1 MTVFNPSYLVQ
12 SRHGIW
18 YFQIQIPPSFRE
30 KYSRALIR
38 RSLKTRDRN
47 VALSRSKFWYL
58 KVVELDYD
66 LSGFDLNP
74 KSINKVQRCEKILS
88 ECIEEFII
96 EKKRGWR
103 KPHSYINEYKDYRP
117 KLSLLTEILGDQPV
131 SDITKADIVEYKN
144 TLFRMPSNRNKKPI
158 YLGRTIEQLREM
170 DIPHQDLLS
179 NTTVSNHFVK
189 IASFL
194 AWLSENDFA
203 ESNLSSPLRRVIKK
217 DRPDSELRSEFTDN
231 DLNALF
237 NNDYYFKDKHRHQSH
252 YWIPILALFTGA
264 RLNELCQL
272 DRNDVVEIDGMWCI
286 DINRKNGKRLK
297 SLSSARVIPLHSIL
311 INELF
316 FLQFVQSNK
325 EIKLFPELEESP
337 VGFGRSFSKWFNRTY
352 RKNVNVGQSP
362 HTRKDFHSFRHTF
375 ANHFK
380 QLEDVQE
387 YRVSE
392 ILGHQRGS
400 TITYNRYGKQSS
412 VASKRK
418 LIESLNYPII
428 RFEEFD
434 IKMWASSQSD

>member
-88 ECIEEFII
+88 ECIEEFIV

-170 DIPHQDLLS
+170 DIPYQDLLS

-217 DRPDSELRSEFTDN
+217 DRPDSELRSEFTHS

-237 NNDYYFKDKHRHQSH
+237 NNDYYFKDKHRHHSH
-252 YWIPILALFTGA
+252 YWIPLLALFTGA

-272 DRNDVVEIDGMWCI
+272 DKTDIVEIDGIWCI
-286 DINRKNGKRLK
+286 DINRKDRKRLK
-297 SLSSARVIPLHSIL
+297 SLSSERLIPIHPIL
-311 INELF
+311 INDLY
-316 FLQFVQSNK
+316 FLKFVDSK
-325 EIKLFPELEESP
+325 KTIKLFPELRESP
-337 VGFGRSFSKWFNRTY
+337 VGFGQSFSKWFNRTY
-352 RKNVNVGQSP
+352 RKNVGVGQSQR
-362 HTRKDFHSFRHTF
+362 TRKDFHSFRHTF
-375 ANHFK
+375 ANSFK
-380 QLEDVQE
+380 QMESIQE

-392 ILGHQRGS
+392 LLGHRGSS
-400 TITYNRYGKQSS
+400 TITFSRYGKQSS
-412 VASKRK
+412 LKSKK
-418 LIESLNYPII
+418 GLIDSLDYPTIMFN
-428 RFEEFD
+428 RFL
-434 IKMWASSQSD
+434 